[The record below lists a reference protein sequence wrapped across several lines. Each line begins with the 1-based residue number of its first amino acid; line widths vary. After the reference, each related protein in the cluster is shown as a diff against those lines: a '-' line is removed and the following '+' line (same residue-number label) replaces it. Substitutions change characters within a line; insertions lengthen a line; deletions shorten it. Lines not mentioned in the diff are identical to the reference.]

1 MKWDKKLEEYI
12 LKLREDGY
20 TYDRIAK
27 EIEST
32 PTAVKHKVRRIKQSQ
47 NDDRYKHTK
56 EKFSQFRNC
65 LCNFNLPIKPRIL
78 ETHCGFGGM
87 TEHYANIGEVESYDI
102 KKERA
107 SFVNNRF
114 DNSIGI
120 HADSEI
126 EIYRLVANKRKYDII
141 DIDPYGLPSRYFPH
155 VFSLINDGILFLTF
169 PVMGVAQ
176 INKITIRHYQAFWN
190 IELSDKPAY
199 LNKIKNKL
207 EDFAFQ
213 HKRSVNFLDTI
224 KIGRIYR
231 IAMRVKR
238 KSLCD
243 IVGLIVKKQ
252 KQLP

>member
-12 LKLREDGY
+12 IKLHEDGF
-20 TYDRIAK
+20 TYDRIAQ
-27 EIEST
+27 EIKST
-32 PTAVKHKVRRIKQSQ
+32 QTAVKHKIRRIKQSQ

-56 EKFSQFRNC
+56 EKLSQLTKC
-65 LCNFNLPIKPRIL
+65 LSDFHLPIKPRIL

-87 TEHYANIGEVESYDI
+87 TEHYVNIGNVESYDI

-107 SFVNNRF
+107 SFVNTQYKNAT
-114 DNSIGI
+114 GI

-126 EIYRLVANKRKYDII
+126 EMYRLVGNKCKYDIV
-141 DIDPYGLPSRYFPH
+141 DIDPYGFPSRYFPH
-155 VFSLINDGILFLTF
+155 AFSLINNGILFLTF

-190 IELSDKPAY
+190 IELSDKAVY
-199 LNKIKNKL
+199 LNKIKTKL

-213 HKRSVNFLDTI
+213 HKRSVKFVDI
-224 KIGRIYR
+224 MKIDRIYR
-231 IAMRVKR
+231 IAIQVKR

-252 KQLP
+252 T